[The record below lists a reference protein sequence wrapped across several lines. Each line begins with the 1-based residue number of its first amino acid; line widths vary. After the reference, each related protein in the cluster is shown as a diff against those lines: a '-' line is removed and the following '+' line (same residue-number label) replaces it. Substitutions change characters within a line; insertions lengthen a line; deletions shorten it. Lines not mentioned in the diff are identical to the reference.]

1 MRFKIIFL
9 LFLII
14 LLTCST
20 ALATENT
27 SVIPGVGTI
36 TFPAEVEVSISHAE
50 FGIVHDLLVND
61 KGVWRTG
68 QLFFTIPI
76 PGKTTGDLKDP
87 LNSLDTMLS
96 SDAVKQIKNSPS
108 ARLLESPPINE
119 LALSNER
126 LILKSTKVL
135 LNKWVMHSDYY
146 AINTPTGVRMLV
158 LLCADGDGEYWRSV
172 VDNVIVSL
180 QR

>member
-1 MRFKIIFL
+1 MNSKIGIML
-9 LFLII
+9 LLIV
-14 LLTCST
+14 LLTC
-20 ALATENT
+20 ATGFAAENT

-36 TFPAEVEVSISHAE
+36 TFPAEVKVTISHAE

-76 PGKTTGDLKDP
+76 PGKTSSDLKDH
-87 LNSLDTMLS
+87 LKLLDTSLS
-96 SDAVKQIKNSPS
+96 ADALEEFKNSSP
-108 ARLLESPPINE
+108 RLLESPPINE

-172 VDNVIVSL
+172 VDNVIASL

>member
-1 MRFKIIFL
+1 MRFKIVFL
-9 LFLII
+9 LFLMTF
-14 LLTCST
+14 LTC
-20 ALATENT
+20 ATGFAAENT
-27 SVIPGVGTI
+27 SIIPGVGTI
-36 TFPAEVEVSISHAE
+36 TFPAEVKVTISHAE

-76 PGKTTGDLKDP
+76 PGKTSSDLKDH
-87 LNSLDTMLS
+87 LKLLDTSLS
-96 SDAVKQIKNSPS
+96 ADALEEFKNSSP
-108 ARLLESPPINE
+108 RLLESPPINE

-126 LILKSTKVL
+126 LILKSTKLL

-172 VDNVIVSL
+172 VDNVIASL